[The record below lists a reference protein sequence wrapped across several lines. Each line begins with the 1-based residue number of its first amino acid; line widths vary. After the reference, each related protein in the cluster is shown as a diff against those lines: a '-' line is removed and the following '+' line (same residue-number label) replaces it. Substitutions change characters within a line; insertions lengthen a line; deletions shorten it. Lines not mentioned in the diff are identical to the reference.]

1 MTNSIQTLSAMAVT
15 TAAGEEQKLIDAL
28 GSADASRKEKSDACR
43 ELGRMGSPAAIKPLA
58 ALLEDEEMS
67 HMARYGLEPNPS
79 LAVDSEFRTAL
90 GKLKGK
96 LLAGVCGSIGIRKD
110 KKAIDLL
117 GEIASSSD
125 AVAAAAAARALGN
138 IGTENCVRVLKAAL
152 SKATGNVRLAVF
164 EGLLRCAEALV
175 EAGKTDDAKEIYES
189 IGLMNPPRQIS
200 IAAALALDSI

>member
-15 TAAGEEQKLIDAL
+15 AAAGEEQKLIEVL
-28 GSADASRKEKSDACR
+28 QTADASRKDKSDACR

-90 GKLKGK
+90 EKLSGK
-96 LLAGVCGSIGIRKD
+96 LLAGVCGSIGVRKD
-110 KKAIDLL
+110 QKAVTKL
-117 GEIASSSD
+117 GEIARSND
-125 AVAAAAAARALGN
+125 AVAAEAAARSLGN
-138 IGTENCVRVLKAAL
+138 IGTDNSLRELQLALKDA
-152 SKATGNVRLAVF
+152 KGNVQLAVF
-164 EGLLRCAEALV
+164 QGLLRCAEALKKD
-175 EAGKTDDAKEIYES
+175 GKTYIAKEIYES
-189 IGLMNPPRQIS
+189 IGKMNPPSHIS